1 MNPFKALFSQ
11 GNSFISR
18 RAMALSGH
26 LVAMIIV
33 MKLTWMGGMTEGY
46 FGIYV
51 AFIAAHASAE
61 KMIDRKNN
69 VRAVKSRPTGVRT
82 GDI

>member
-1 MNPFKALFSQ
+1 
-11 GNSFISR
+11 
-18 RAMALSGH
+18 MALSGH
-26 LVAMIIV
+26 IVAMIIV

-51 AFIAAHASAE
+51 TFIAAHASAE
-61 KMIDRKNN
+61 KIIDRKTN
-69 VRAVKSRPTGVRT
+69 VRGSKSRPTGVRT